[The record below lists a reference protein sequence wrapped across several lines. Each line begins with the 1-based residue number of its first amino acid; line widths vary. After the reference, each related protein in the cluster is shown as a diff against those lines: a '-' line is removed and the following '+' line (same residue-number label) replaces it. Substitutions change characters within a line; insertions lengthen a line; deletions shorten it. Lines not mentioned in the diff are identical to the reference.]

1 MKKRVSCKD
10 RVVFSEFYHQL
21 EDKDNIFFLYC
32 TTNLLHYVLGS
43 IEFHKNIV
51 NMVLITGG
59 LSAEEK
65 KFASK
70 HLNIA
75 ICHLE
80 RAYIDFYIWD
90 LLIETSEKNFGWLD
104 IDCFIKDEKIIKDL
118 CDIAPET
125 CLQGVWER
133 KYDFYQYQGILTSTY
148 LVFVNVEIARKIWKE
163 LPQIS
168 MIPIAFTDDEK
179 GIAFEEYRKLEEDEI
194 VELKKF
200 YPQESENY
208 VGLDT
213 THYYQMCAASKGYPI
228 KLIRELK
235 NNDYSDEIV
244 HLGSCHIMDKIVIG
258 INRRRFFEK
267 FKLRYSFYLLDS
279 YCDFLPEQYKT
290 LWERYHENLVRN
302 GIKANI
308 DDIKTKIENFVQS
321 NGISLPMR
329 A

>member
-1 MKKRVSCKD
+1 
-10 RVVFSEFYHQL
+10 
-21 EDKDNIFFLYC
+21 
-32 TTNLLHYVLGS
+32 
-43 IEFHKNIV
+43 
-51 NMVLITGG
+51 
-59 LSAEEK
+59 
-65 KFASK
+65 
-70 HLNIA
+70 
-75 ICHLE
+75 
-80 RAYIDFYIWD
+80 
-90 LLIETSEKNFGWLD
+90 
-104 IDCFIKDEKIIKDL
+104 
-118 CDIAPET
+118 
-125 CLQGVWER
+125 
-133 KYDFYQYQGILTSTY
+133 
-148 LVFVNVEIARKIWKE
+148 
-163 LPQIS
+163 
-168 MIPIAFTDDEK
+168 
-179 GIAFEEYRKLEEDEI
+179 
-194 VELKKF
+194 
-200 YPQESENY
+200 
-208 VGLDT
+208 
-213 THYYQMCAASKGYPI
+213 MCAASKGYPI